1 MTIHWGGADAD
12 NLHLTRMTLNRF
24 AEVTFAVRREAQGGD
39 GSTRRV
45 ADALESVLR
54 LRINAAIAQQKA
66 QAAMRQTWWQR
77 WLGLEARCSFRR
89 YAHARQAREQ
99 KTLPAWGTE

>member
-24 AEVTFAVRREAQGGD
+24 AEVTFAIRREAQGGD

-54 LRINAAIAQQKA
+54 RRINDAIAHQKA
-66 QAAMRQTWWQR
+66 QAAMRQSWWQR
-77 WLGLEARCSFRR
+77 WASVASRCSFGRS
-89 YAHARQAREQ
+89 AHAPLTREQ

>member
-1 MTIHWGGADAD
+1 MMIRWGGADAD

-24 AEVTFAVRREAQGGD
+24 AEVTFAARREAQGGD
-39 GSTRRV
+39 GSRRRV

-54 LRINAAIAQQKA
+54 LRINDAIAYQKT
-66 QAAMRQTWWQR
+66 QAAMHQSWWQR
-77 WLGLEARCSFRR
+77 WASAAARCGFSGS
-89 YAHARQAREQ
+89 AHARLTREQ